1 MWLQNESIIFA
12 TFPGST
18 CWNLQNHMPQAPL
31 FFFSHF
37 LPKKTHSPSRGQ
49 RGCPVTKKIRL
60 GRCRRPVVEMA
71 QIETGKN
78 STFNK
83 LQHVLY
89 THGLVGFHLF
99 LFSGFQNTPAFR
111 LLWRVFMKV
120 SVGKCW
126 VVKSSWFGWDRQST
140 RQVPYLRHPRTSVF
154 KAKIQDSE
162 QCKSSD

>member
-1 MWLQNESIIFA
+1 MEALVSPHSE
-12 TFPGST
+12 GST

-31 FFFSHF
+31 FFLTSSQ
-37 LPKKTHSPSRGQ
+37 KNSQSQSWTTWMS
-49 RGCPVTKKIRL
+49 CEKKIRL

-89 THGLVGFHLF
+89 RLYISSHGLVGFHLF

-126 VVKSSWFGWDRQST
+126 VVKSS
-140 RQVPYLRHPRTSVF
+140 
-154 KAKIQDSE
+154 
-162 QCKSSD
+162 